1 MSEKLLIKVNVNGTE
16 YERSVEPRLLLSDFI
31 RYELSLGGTHV
42 GCEHGVCGTCT
53 ILFDGKPQRS
63 CMTFAVQANGHKIET
78 VESLGTPEKMSILQ
92 QAFQEK
98 HGAQC
103 GFCTPGIL
111 MTMTAFLKENPNP
124 TLEEIREGID
134 GNLCRCTGYQNI
146 IDSVKYAAEQMAAP
160 VMK

>member
-1 MSEKLLIKVNVNGTE
+1 MSDLVEIKVNVNGKD
-16 YERSVEPRLLLSDFI
+16 YVRSVEPRMLLSDFI
-31 RYELSLGGTHV
+31 RFELGLGGTHV

-63 CMTFAVQANGHKIET
+63 CLTFAVQAAGHKIET
-78 VESLGTPEKMSILQ
+78 VESLGTPEKMNPLQ
-92 QAFQEK
+92 EAFQEK

-111 MTMTAFLKENPNP
+111 MTMTAFLKENPTP
-124 TLEEIREGID
+124 TEDEIREGID

-146 IDSVKYAAEQMAAP
+146 IDSVKLASEKMAG
-160 VMK
+160 KS